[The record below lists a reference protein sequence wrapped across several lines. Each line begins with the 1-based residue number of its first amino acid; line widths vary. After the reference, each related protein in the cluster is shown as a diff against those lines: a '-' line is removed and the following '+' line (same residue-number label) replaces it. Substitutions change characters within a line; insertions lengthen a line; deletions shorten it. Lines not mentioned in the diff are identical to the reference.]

1 LRTRGVHHGGCD
13 GSGRVSPPLAGY
25 LSLFLLPLV
34 TGALS
39 QLTPVWRHPGADTPL
54 RQAMQRRLIAGGRLR
69 AALFFL
75 AGAGWLVD
83 APLAGLLALIALS
96 DFALRL
102 LLALYNS
109 RHA

>member
-1 LRTRGVHHGGCD
+1 MLIWLGLCALAAFIMAAATAAGA
-13 GSGRVSPPLAGY
+13 VSPALAAY

-83 APLAGLLALIALS
+83 APLA
-96 DFALRL
+96 
-102 LLALYNS
+102 
-109 RHA
+109 